1 MTALIVHLSDIH
13 IKSATDP
20 ILKRAKDIAAC
31 TYVSLP
37 SASTVFIVASGDIA
51 YGGLSEQYELASSFL
66 TDIRKH
72 IEAEANVQVHFI
84 VAPGNHD
91 CDFERDNAA
100 RKSLIKGLMEAS
112 KPEIDDSVIA
122 GCSNVQEAFFAF
134 RNAIEADPN
143 AEDDRLWRTRRFN
156 VEGKEFIFDCLNISW
171 VSQIKEEQGRLYFPQ
186 DRYLTKSM
194 NDADVRIVVMHH
206 PLNWFGQN
214 AYRPFRAFIRKL
226 ANVIVTGHEHQ
237 GNVGENFDSE
247 SEASAYVEGCV
258 LQGAHD
264 LTDSAFN
271 IVVIDTD
278 QGQYRSVRHAWMGGR
293 YEPTDEGSWA
303 DYRDL
308 PAKRQNPFQIQKAF
322 LEMLED
328 PGAFFRHPSGV
339 GLCLADMYIYP
350 DLKHIGARD
359 EKVGF
364 VSSSK
369 LLNPEMTA
377 SGVLV
382 EGEEKFGRTS
392 LLYQLFAQYHDRG
405 YVPLLLR
412 GKNLRKHLEKG
423 VESALHRAVVEQ
435 YGEGAVTAFEQTEK
449 SQKVLLLDDF
459 DDGPI
464 KEAKARANILC
475 SLKKRFGHLVV
486 TVGEMFEVREVVRG
500 NEENEIC
507 DFHHYKLQPF
517 GYVLRS
523 RLVKRWY
530 RHGSDGSMDE
540 GTFIA
545 RCDHAERAMN
555 AVMTRSIIPS
565 VPLYLLTLM
574 QSLEMGHSGDFQEGA
589 LGHYYHYLLT
599 EGYGAA
605 GVRKE
610 KLTEIFQ
617 YSTQL
622 AWFFHSQGKSE
633 LSESELR
640 DFNTYFSKKWHTVD
654 FLPRLDVLVRSKV
667 LCKRGQDYAF
677 RYPYIYYYLK
687 GKYLSETLRDLE
699 TQAYIGK
706 CCKHLYVRE
715 HAHTILFLAHHA
727 TDDFVLNCIVRP
739 LHGSFKNREPISFNG
754 DTHEVAKLIDDAP
767 TLTYV
772 GDSPEKHRDE
782 ANALR
787 DQLDDGRDGL
797 AEREEAHE
805 ELSLIAQLTVL
816 FKTVEILGQILKDQY
831 SRITRDRKAEVI
843 NELFAGPLRALRD
856 FFQYLEKNPDHLVS
870 EIETV
875 LHKKGGIDE
884 EERRSIAKRVVAT
897 IIQVVST
904 GLMFRT
910 SQAVGSDS
918 LIEDIREVVKRN
930 GTLAYKLIE
939 LGVLLDSP
947 KAIPRELLKR
957 LIEEA
962 KHDLVASRTIQLLV
976 LNRLY
981 MFKTSIED
989 KQWLAEKVS
998 IGMPAQR
1005 AIEFTGTKAR
1015 RIK

>member
-1 MTALIVHLSDIH
+1 MTAVIVHLSDIH
-13 IKSATDP
+13 IKNVADP
-20 ILKRAKDIAAC
+20 ILKRAKEIAAC
-31 TYVSLP
+31 TYSSLP
-37 SASTVFIVASGDIA
+37 LANAVFMVVSGDIA
-51 YGGLSEQYELASSFL
+51 FSGLPEQYDLATSFL
-66 TDIRKH
+66 NQIKMH
-72 IEAEANVQVHFI
+72 IETEAKVQVHFLI
-84 VAPGNHD
+84 SPGNHD

-100 RKSLIKGLMEAS
+100 RKSLIRGLLDS
-112 KPEIDDSVIA
+112 SQPEVDDSVIL
-122 GCSNVQEAFFAF
+122 GCCRVQEAFFAF
-134 RNAIEADPN
+134 RNAIEGDSS
-143 AEDDRLWRTRRFN
+143 AEDDRLWRTRRFDL
-156 VEGKEFIFDCLNISW
+156 EGKELIFDCLNISW
-171 VSQIKEEQGRLYFPQ
+171 VSQLKEDQGRLYFPHE
-186 DRYLTKSM
+186 RYLTKSM
-194 NDADVRIVVMHH
+194 DNADVRVVVMHH

-214 AYRPFRAFIRKL
+214 TYRPFRAFIRKL
-226 ANVIVTGHEHQ
+226 ANVIVSGHEHQ

-247 SEASAYVEGCV
+247 SAGSAYVEGCI
-258 LQGAHD
+258 LQGEHD

-271 IVVIDTD
+271 IVVIDID
-278 QGQYRSVRHAWMGGR
+278 QGQYRSMRHAWMGTR
-293 YEPTDEGSWA
+293 YEPTEEGSWA

-308 PAKRQNPFQIQKAF
+308 PAKRQNPFQTQQAF
-322 LEMLED
+322 LELLED
-328 PGAFFRHPSGV
+328 PGAFFRHPSGIN
-339 GLCLADMYIYP
+339 LCLADMYVYP
-350 DLKHIGARD
+350 DMKHIGTRD
-359 EKVGF
+359 EKVGYI
-364 VSSSK
+364 SSSK

-377 SGVLV
+377 TGVLI
-382 EGEEKFGRTS
+382 EGEEKSGRTS

-405 YVPLLLR
+405 FVPLLLR
-412 GKNLRKHLEKG
+412 GKNLRKHVEKG
-423 VESALHRAVVEQ
+423 IESALQRAVVEQ
-435 YGEGAVTAFEQTEK
+435 YGDAAVTAFEQTEK
-449 SQKVLLLDDF
+449 EKKVLLLDDF

-464 KEAKARANILC
+464 KEAKARSNILC

-486 TVGEMFEVREVVRG
+486 TVGEMFEVREVVRRD
-500 NEENEIC
+500 EASEIC
-507 DFHHYKLQPF
+507 DFQHYKLQPF

-530 RHGSDGSMDE
+530 RHGSDGSIDE

-545 RCDHAERAMN
+545 RCDQAERAMN

-622 AWFFHSQGKSE
+622 AWYFHSQGKGE

-640 DFNTYFSKKWHTVD
+640 EFNVYFSKKWHTVD
-654 FLPRLDVLVRSKV
+654 FSSRLEVLVRSKV

-677 RYPYIYYYLK
+677 RYPYIYFYLK
-687 GKYLSETLRDLE
+687 GKYLSETLADLE

-727 TDDFVLNCIVRP
+727 TDDYVLNCIVQP
-739 LHGSFKNREPISFNG
+739 LHGSFKNLTPISFNG
-754 DTHEVAKLIDDAP
+754 DTQEVAKLINDAP

-772 GDSPEKHRDE
+772 DDSPEKHRDE
-782 ANALR
+782 SNAIR
-787 DQLDDGRDGL
+787 DQLDDGSDGL
-797 AEREEAHE
+797 AEKEEAHE

-831 SRITRDRKAEVI
+831 SRITRERKVEVI

-856 FFQYLEKNPDHLVS
+856 FFQFLEKNPDHLVS
-870 EIETV
+870 EIEAV
-875 LHKKGGIDE
+875 LQKKGGIDE
-884 EERRSIAKRVVAT
+884 EERKSIAKRVVAA
-897 IIQVVST
+897 IIQMVST
-904 GLMFRT
+904 SLMFRT

-918 LIEDIREVVKRN
+918 LAEDIREVVRRN

-947 KAIPRELLKR
+947 KAIPRELLRR

-962 KHDLVASRTIQLLV
+962 KDDLVASRTIQLLV
-976 LNRLY
+976 FNRLY

-998 IGMPAQR
+998 IGMSAQR

-1015 RIK
+1015 RVK